1 MSMPKRDTSESK
13 TIHLKGAL
21 TFPNIMDFRDQI
33 LQSVTSCR
41 DLTVDLSG
49 IDAIDL
55 AGAQVL
61 IAAARFAD
69 AQGTTF
75 RCIHADRYRRICDFA
90 GIRSPGLVP

>member
-1 MSMPKRDTSESK
+1 MPKRNTAEPE

-21 TFPNIMDFRDQI
+21 TFPNIVDFRDQ
-33 LQSVTSCR
+33 LLKSVTSCR

-61 IAAARFAD
+61 IAAARLAD
-69 AQGTTF
+69 AQGSSF

-90 GIRSPGLVP
+90 GIRSPGLSP